1 MTTVQPAF
9 DPAELPVYWREAD
22 ARRVLDAW
30 RATGS
35 SMAAFAR
42 ASGLPVERIRRWRR
56 RLEGAD
62 EEAPRFVQLVV
73 ADRQQ
78 PAPSIKVHLD
88 GVTIE
93 VPPGFDEDTLLRVV
107 DLLSC

>member
-1 MTTVQPAF
+1 MATVQPAF

-56 RLEGAD
+56 RLEGA
-62 EEAPRFVQLVV
+62 EEHHGLVQHSHT
-73 ADRQQ
+73 AY
-78 PAPSIKVHLD
+78 D
-88 GVTIE
+88 G
-93 VPPGFDEDTLLRVV
+93 FHSARL
-107 DLLSC
+107 